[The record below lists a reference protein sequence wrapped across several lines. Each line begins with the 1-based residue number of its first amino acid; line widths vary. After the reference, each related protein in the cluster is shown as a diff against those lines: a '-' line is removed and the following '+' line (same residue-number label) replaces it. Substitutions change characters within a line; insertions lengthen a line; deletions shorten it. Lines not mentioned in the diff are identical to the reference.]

1 MSQRRSARVLI
12 VEDSLTQAERLRY
25 YLEKQGY
32 EVVTARNGREA
43 LDAVAER
50 PPGIV
55 ISDIVMPEMDG
66 YELCRALKKDPETA
80 PIPVVL
86 LTGLSEPSDVINGL
100 ACGASDFLA
109 KPYNEHSL
117 MARIDR
123 VLTNAELR
131 AAVGAEE
138 GVGVWFGGK
147 QYVLKS
153 DVSHSVD
160 FLLST
165 FEDAVEKNYQL
176 NEANSHLKEALAKI
190 SDLEARYRTLMDL
203 SPAAVFVVGRDG
215 IIWYANQA
223 AEVLLQRDADEL
235 KGTQFAIPLG
245 GEELPDEVVLALPD
259 GTSAIV
265 EVRVVDTTW
274 GDAVAYL
281 VSLWDVTENAKLR
294 EQLHDL
300 SVTDELTGLANRR
313 GFLILAEQQMKLAK
327 RGRHLALVYID
338 LDDFKT
344 INDTLGHRIGDEAL
358 VEVAKLLR
366 GAVRDSDIV
375 ARLGGDE
382 FVCLLVDAEPGFA
395 VKAGERLQ
403 SLVDRRNAGSDA
415 PYALALSLGGL
426 SHGPDDARDVEQLL
440 AEADALM
447 YADKQQRKA
456 ARRVASA

>member
-1 MSQRRSARVLI
+1 MTRSASVLI

-32 EVVTARNGREA
+32 EVITARNGREA

-50 PPGIV
+50 PPDIV

-66 YELCRALKKDPETA
+66 YELCRALKKDPELA
-80 PIPVVL
+80 HIPVVL

-109 KPYNEHSL
+109 KPYNEYSL

-123 VLTNAELR
+123 VFTNAELR
-131 AAVGAEE
+131 ATAAPAD
-138 GVGVWFGGK
+138 GVGVSFGGK

-176 NEANSHLKEALAKI
+176 NEANNHLKEALAKI
-190 SDLEARYRTLMDL
+190 SDLESRYRTLMDL

-215 IIWYANQA
+215 VIWYANQA
-223 AEVLLQRDADEL
+223 AEVLFQRDAEEL
-235 KGTQFAIPLG
+235 KGTPFVLSLDG
-245 GEELPDEVVLALPD
+245 DELPNEFSLALPD

-274 GDAVAYL
+274 GDANANL
-281 VSLWDVTENAKLR
+281 ASLWDVTENAKLR

-300 SVTDELTGLANRR
+300 AVTDVLTGLANRR
-313 GFLILAEQQMKLAK
+313 GFLILGEQQMKLAR
-327 RGRHLALVYID
+327 RGRNPALLYID
-338 LDDFKT
+338 LDDFKM
-344 INDTLGHRIGDEAL
+344 INDTLGHKVGDEAL
-358 VEVAKLLR
+358 VEIARLLK
-366 GAVRDSDIV
+366 GAVRDSDIA

-382 FVCLLVDAEPGFA
+382 FVCLFVDAEPGFA
-395 VKAGERLQ
+395 TTACERLQ
-403 SLVDRRNAGSDA
+403 MLVDRRNAASDA
-415 PYALALSLGGL
+415 PFRLALSLGGIA
-426 SHGPDDARDVEQLL
+426 HGPDDARDLEQLL

-447 YADKQQRKA
+447 YADKQRRKA
-456 ARRVASA
+456 ARRRASA